1 MGDRTT
7 VCLSILTEQVDL
19 FKNQLDLHY
28 LAADHITPYENLTEF
43 TYFEVNY
50 ADLSFLPSLIE
61 LGIAYISRWDAGSEY
76 DAGKE
81 IARFTEDGQVIIK
94 TIHDDDEHI
103 SVEQLMGYIR
113 NPERLIECIKEKHQ
127 GLQCLPW
134 DNQIEWGQKYKC
146 LQLLTPKI

>member
-7 VCLSILTEQVDL
+7 VCLSILNEQVDL

-28 LAADHITPYENLTEF
+28 LAADHITTDENLTEF

-50 ADLSFLPSLIE
+50 AELSFLPSLIE
-61 LGIAYISRWDAGSEY
+61 LGIAYISQWDAGSEY

-94 TIHDDDEHI
+94 TIYDDDEHI

-113 NPERLIECIKEKHQ
+113 NPERLIECIKKSIRTSNVYP
-127 GLQCLPW
+127 GITKLNGARSTNVCSS
-134 DNQIEWGQKYKC
+134 
-146 LQLLTPKI
+146 